1 MTSQEAAAILAIFKG
16 AYPHVEIDELVAGVW
31 QNTLVKVDY
40 GVALDAAEKWITTQP
55 FWPTVADF
63 NKLMRAI
70 KQHAPQPE
78 LPRETGRYLTWQQA
92 KAHIARGYRQH
103 HDEIGTPEDI
113 VEERLEKILTTGMK
127 ISHD

>member
-1 MTSQEAAAILAIFKG
+1 MTSQEAAAILAVFKG

-31 QNTLVKVDY
+31 QNTLAGVDY
-40 GVALDAAEKWITTQP
+40 GVALEAAEKWINTQT

-63 NKLMRAI
+63 NKLVRAI
-70 KQHAPQPE
+70 KMHTPVQE
-78 LPRETGRYLTWQQA
+78 IPRQTGPYLTWHQA

-113 VEERLEKILTTGMK
+113 VEERLEKILTHGMD
-127 ISHD
+127 ISHG